1 MNLSKEAL
9 DELKEIHFQ
18 ETGKLLTND
27 EALAM
32 ARQLFRVYRVLYSR
46 KPDNSSDPNLDQ

>member
-1 MNLSKEAL
+1 MNLSKEDL
-9 DELKEIHFQ
+9 DELKEIYFK
-18 ETGKLLTND
+18 ETRKRLTDD

-46 KPDNSSDPNLDQ
+46 KPNQPADPILDK